1 MAPQRIS
8 DDVQAPFGYD
18 EDGTVI
24 APYGLKAD
32 GTPRLS
38 NRGRTAGQGF
48 GGGGA
53 PKKKA
58 APAPPKKSRPG
69 PAEQPTVK
77 RNGQVDYVAAATGA
91 VSMAAMIPGLLG
103 GTKLAERFIGPKHSL
118 ALRGDSAIL
127 GMMAEPLGAALGT
140 IAPGVP
146 WLAGLLKGGSIP
158 KEWAVLAVT
167 LSKLTMAVVE
177 NHRQPSQQLADLS
190 QSMVALQ
197 AQQIAQQIKAMQD
210 EAEQVAEPEA
220 QPAPAGPEQAPD
232 LETQRLEEWYRR
244 HQAPDPRAA
253 AAAAQFLGD
262 NIPGQTTVYDLTEPP
277 YREAS

>member
-8 DDVQAPFGYD
+8 DDVNAPFGYD
-18 EDGTVI
+18 EDGSVL
-24 APYGLKAD
+24 APFGLKAD

-53 PKKKA
+53 KKKT
-58 APAPPKKSRPG
+58 APAPPKRTRPTA
-69 PAEQPTVK
+69 AEQPTVK
-77 RNGQVDYVAAATGA
+77 KNGQVDYVTAATGA
-91 VSMAAMIPGLLG
+91 VQMLSMLPSLGAGLL
-103 GTKLAERFIGPKHSL
+103 ERFIGPKQAM
-118 ALRGDSAIL
+118 ALRGDGAIL
-127 GMMAEPLGAALGT
+127 GMMAEPLGQAIGAV
-140 IAPGVP
+140 APGVP

-167 LSKLTMAVVE
+167 LSKTGMALFD
-177 NHRQPSQQLADLS
+177 NHRKPNEQLADLA

-210 EAEQVAEPEA
+210 EAEAAAAEDDDQAQPAPEA
-220 QPAPAGPEQAPD
+220 QPEPEPD
-232 LETQRLEEWYRR
+232 METQRLAEWYRR
-244 HQAPDPRAA
+244 HEGPVQQHPTMGPV
-253 AAAAQFLGD
+253 Q
-262 NIPGQTTVYDLTEPP
+262 IPGQMTVQDFEPP